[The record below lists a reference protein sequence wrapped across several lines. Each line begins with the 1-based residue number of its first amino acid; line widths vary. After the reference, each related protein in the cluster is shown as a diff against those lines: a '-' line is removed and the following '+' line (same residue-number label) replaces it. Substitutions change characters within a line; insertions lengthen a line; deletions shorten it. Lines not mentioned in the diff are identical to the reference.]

1 MLDLKLGLSL
11 AKFGG
16 KLTEVHLVKIIVAT
30 LLRKDV
36 SEFRREWSKEKAS
49 AMLSMSVPESD
60 DEDKLVDLDK
70 TITEENKSGSL
81 TAKKDFLIK
90 FHQRK
95 LLELGDQQVTERT
108 LGEATK
114 NDKRTNRTV
123 RFRSGERP
131 SGSRK

>member
-1 MLDLKLGLSL
+1 
-11 AKFGG
+11 
-16 KLTEVHLVKIIVAT
+16 
-30 LLRKDV
+30 
-36 SEFRREWSKEKAS
+36 
-49 AMLSMSVPESD
+49 MLSMSMPESE

>member
-1 MLDLKLGLSL
+1 M
-11 AKFGG
+11 
-16 KLTEVHLVKIIVAT
+16 HLEKIIVAT

-90 FHQRK
+90 FLQRK

-108 LGEATK
+108 LGKQQKMIRGLTE
-114 NDKRTNRTV
+114 
-123 RFRSGERP
+123 RSDSEVEKRP